1 MQNPGFGQV
10 FSDHMAWATWNP
22 EHGWHD
28 HSIRPYAPLQLD
40 PASAIFHYGQEVFE
54 GLKAYRH
61 TDGSVWAFRP
71 ETNARRMIDS
81 AKRLALPPMPED
93 DFLEAVTSLVSADHE
108 WVPGGGEQ
116 SYYIRPFMMGVTPS
130 MSVKP
135 SRHVIFAVIGS
146 PSGAY
151 FTSGVK
157 PVSIW
162 LTRHYARAGAG
173 GTGAAKCGGNYAS
186 SMIAQLE
193 AESYGCDQVAF
204 VDSAAHSDVE
214 ELGGMN
220 IMALTSDGELH
231 TPALTG
237 TILPGVTRSSILTLA
252 PEHGLT
258 VVERRIPV
266 NELLADIDSG
276 RVTELFAC
284 GTAAVINPIRLLKDE
299 RGEHLVSD
307 GEAGTTTMA
316 LREHLTDIQY
326 GRRPDDHGWMRRLWG
341 PASG

>member
-1 MQNPGFGQV
+1 
-10 FSDHMAWATWNP
+10 
-22 EHGWHD
+22 
-28 HSIRPYAPLQLD
+28 
-40 PASAIFHYGQEVFE
+40 
-54 GLKAYRH
+54 
-61 TDGSVWAFRP
+61 
-71 ETNARRMIDS
+71 
-81 AKRLALPPMPED
+81 
-93 DFLEAVTSLVSADHE
+93 
-108 WVPGGGEQ
+108 
-116 SYYIRPFMMGVTPS
+116 
-130 MSVKP
+130 
-135 SRHVIFAVIGS
+135 
-146 PSGAY
+146 
-151 FTSGVK
+151 
-157 PVSIW
+157 
-162 LTRHYARAGAG
+162 
-173 GTGAAKCGGNYAS
+173 
-186 SMIAQLE
+186 
-193 AESYGCDQVAF
+193 
-204 VDSAAHSDVE
+204 
-214 ELGGMN
+214 MN